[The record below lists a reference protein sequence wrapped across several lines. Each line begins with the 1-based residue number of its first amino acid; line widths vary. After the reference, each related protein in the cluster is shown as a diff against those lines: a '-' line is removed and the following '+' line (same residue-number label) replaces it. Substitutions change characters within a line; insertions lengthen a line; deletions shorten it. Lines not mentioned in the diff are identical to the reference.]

1 MSVQITKEEF
11 EKLKLKVEE
20 MEEIINIIFDRELME
35 SVARGKKDIKEGRI
49 ISLEEYEEKYIKN
62 KCLDV

>member
-20 MEEIINIIFDRELME
+20 MEEIVSIIFDRELMG

-49 ISLEEYEEKYIKN
+49 ISLEKYEEKYIKN
-62 KCLDV
+62 KC

>member
-1 MSVQITKEEF
+1 MQITKEEF

-35 SVARGKKDIKEGRI
+35 SVTRGKKDIKEGRI
-49 ISLEEYEEKYIKN
+49 ISLEEYEEKYTKE
-62 KCLDV
+62 

>member
-1 MSVQITKEEF
+1 MSMQITKEEF

-49 ISLEEYEEKYIKN
+49 ISLEKYEEKYIKN
-62 KCLDV
+62 KC

>member
-1 MSVQITKEEF
+1 MSMQITKEEF

-35 SVARGKKDIKEGRI
+35 SVTRGKKDIKEGRI
-49 ISLEEYEEKYIKN
+49 ISLEEYEEKYTKE
-62 KCLDV
+62 

>member
-1 MSVQITKEEF
+1 MQITKEEF

>member
-11 EKLKLKVEE
+11 EKLKVEE